1 MLIEFSLRAL
11 GASVPLPAATVLWLS
26 VPLLTAAL
34 TIAAVLGA
42 VLAFVRRWWTARE
55 RVSYAAFTAV
65 AVAFIVFLNY
75 WKLLGV
81 RY

>member
-1 MLIEFSLRAL
+1 
-11 GASVPLPAATVLWLS
+11 
-26 VPLLTAAL
+26 
-34 TIAAVLGA
+34 

-55 RVSYAAFTAV
+55 RVGYAAVTAV

>member
-1 MLIEFSLRAL
+1 MLIVFSLRGL
-11 GASVPLPAATVLWLS
+11 RRVSAAACRHVLWLS
-26 VPLLTAAL
+26 MPLLTAAL
-34 TIAAVLGA
+34 TIAA

-65 AVAFIVFLNY
+65 AVAFIVFLNC

-81 RY
+81 RC